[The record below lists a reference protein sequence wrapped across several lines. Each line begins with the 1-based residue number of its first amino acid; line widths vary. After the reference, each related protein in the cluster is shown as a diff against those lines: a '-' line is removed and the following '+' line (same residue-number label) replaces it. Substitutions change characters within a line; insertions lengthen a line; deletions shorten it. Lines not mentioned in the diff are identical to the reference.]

1 MLPHSKFIF
10 VLRIKKGIKGWVSD
24 GVIWCEGGEGMGG
37 MVVAGLG
44 GGEGGERECILG
56 YETSSLTVVRGVE
69 GG

>member
-10 VLRIKKGIKGWVSD
+10 VLRKNGIKRWKRD

-44 GGEGGERECILG
+44 GGEDGENAYWAVKRAVCL
-56 YETSSLTVVRGVE
+56 
-69 GG
+69 